1 MIRLKTET
9 VNNINGEASKILAPS
24 SGKIDKFEYLQV
36 KKYHFQ
42 IKIKW

>member
-1 MIRLKTET
+1 MVRLMTKT
-9 VNNINGEASKILAPS
+9 VNNINGEASKILAPL

-42 IKIKW
+42 IKIK